1 MKCGTKVTMAQFTK
15 LFEDEPK
22 LIQKL
27 NRFMNKKQ
35 DELDP
40 LVRFC
45 PKKNCDGV
53 AKSTSMNARSV

>member
-1 MKCGTKVTMAQFTK
+1 MAQFTK
-15 LFEDEPK
+15 LFSDEPK